1 MPGFD
6 GIRGLFVL
14 LVVTSHARLTDS
26 ILPGDHIIIDLFFV
40 MSGFLITTLL
50 LDELQENGNLSLR
63 MFYTRRVLRLFPAMY
78 LMIGAFVVV
87 MTLVQLLASQ
97 RMEDGHWWGLEA
109 AGASLYS
116 YHIAAAFFPD
126 NIGGLIG
133 HTWSLSVE
141 EQFYFLWPALFFL
154 TMRAVLKPRGAGDRP
169 RRIGADRWLVICA
182 VAFVITGFTIRF
194 LFQDVAYLDGAEM
207 RYTDAASVTAR
218 GVAYRLASF
227 RPDMIVVGCLL
238 AIGARHIPRP
248 VPEVW
253 LRRLRV
259 GAALCWALFFT
270 AMVSVGRVPGFERFG
285 GPLYQLA
292 MLGIAVITLDL
303 FLRTESR
310 KTRLLNNKPLR
321 TLGLRSYGIYVWH
334 VPVLWF
340 FLLIGFQEAYGI
352 RGAVLGAA
360 AAVLGVLA
368 GFASFKYIEKPFL
381 RLKTRKYQRVSDGR
395 DDLAESGS
403 RGSGSEPSTV
413 DLRQPAAP
421 LHDTAGPAG
430 PPAVPFAVGPTPPNP
445 SLPSPPSPLPAP
457 TPAPA
462 PAPAPTVVHARADL
476 PRDVA
481 APEPLLDMASPAT
494 PGPAPVATSPPPPSA
509 PVPLPPPAPLHGMP
523 PAANPFS

>member
-1 MPGFD
+1 MHQSTTSEPVVAGASRTPWIRVEGAPLGHVPGFD

-14 LVVTSHARLTDS
+14 LVVTSHARLTDTV
-26 ILPGDHIIIDLFFV
+26 LPGDHIIIDLFFV

-50 LDELQENGNLSLR
+50 LDELRENGNLSLR

-78 LMIGAFVVV
+78 LMIAAYVLV
-87 MTLVQLLASQ
+87 MTLVQVFAADQLEA
-97 RMEDGHWWGLEA
+97 GHWWGLEA
-109 AGASLYS
+109 GGASLYS

-154 TMRAVLKPRGAGDRP
+154 TMRALLKPRAAKP
-169 RRIGADRWLVICA
+169 RRFEVGADRVLVISA
-182 VAFVITGFTIRF
+182 LAFVAAGFTIRF
-194 LFQDVAYLDGAEM
+194 LFQDVAYFEGAEM
-207 RYTDAASVTAR
+207 RYTDAEAITAQ

-227 RPDMIVVGCLL
+227 RPDMIVIGCLL

-253 LRRLRV
+253 LQRLRV
-259 GAALCWALFFT
+259 AAAVCWVLFFT
-270 AMVSVGRVPGFERFG
+270 AMVGVGRIPGFERFG
-285 GPLYQLA
+285 GPLYQVA

-310 KTRLLNNKPLR
+310 KTRLLNAKPLR

-340 FLLIGFQEAYGI
+340 FLLIGFQEAYGV
-352 RGAVLGAA
+352 RGAVLGLA

-381 RLKTRKYQRVSDGR
+381 RLKTRKYQRVSGGR

-403 RGSGSEPSTV
+403 AQ
-413 DLRQPAAP
+413 D
-421 LHDTAGPAG
+421 
-430 PPAVPFAVGPTPPNP
+430 
-445 SLPSPPSPLPAP
+445 AP
-457 TPAPA
+457 TPTLDLRAPA
-462 PAPAPTVVHARADL
+462 V
-476 PRDVA
+476 
-481 APEPLLDMASPAT
+481 ASPGAT
-494 PGPAPVATSPPPPSA
+494 
-509 PVPLPPPAPLHGMP
+509 
-523 PAANPFS
+523 PAANPLP

>member
-1 MPGFD
+1 LGHVPGFD

-14 LVVTSHARLTDS
+14 FVVTSHARLTDTV
-26 ILPGDHIIIDLFFV
+26 LPGDHIIIDLFFV

-87 MTLVQLLASQ
+87 MTLVQLFAAQ
-97 RMEDGHWWGLEA
+97 RMEEGHWWGLEA

-116 YHIAAAFFPD
+116 YHFAAAFFPD

-154 TMRAVLKPRGAGDRP
+154 TMRAVLKPRGADARE
-169 RRIGADRWLVICA
+169 RRIGADRWLVLGAI
-182 VAFVITGFTIRF
+182 AFVVAGFTIRF
-194 LFQDVAYLDGAEM
+194 LFQDVAYLEGAEM
-207 RYTDAASVTAR
+207 RYTDVESVTAR

-248 VPEVW
+248 VPEAW

-259 GAALCWALFFT
+259 GAIVCWGLFFT
-270 AMVSVGRVPGFERFG
+270 AMVGVGRIPGFTRFG

-292 MLGIAVITLDL
+292 MLGVAVITLDL

-310 KTRLLNNKPLR
+310 KSRLLSTKPLR
-321 TLGLRSYGIYVWH
+321 TIGLRSYGIYVWH

-340 FLLIGFQEAYGI
+340 FLLIGFNEAYGI
-352 RGAVLGAA
+352 RGAVLGTA
-360 AAVLGVLA
+360 AAVLGVAA

-395 DDLAESGS
+395 DDLAEGGS
-403 RGSGSEPSTV
+403 PRPGSAPATV
-413 DLRQPAAP
+413 DLRQPAGPSGDGAP
-421 LHDTAGPAG
+421 P
-430 PPAVPFAVGPTPPNP
+430 V
-445 SLPSPPSPLPAP
+445 
-457 TPAPA
+457 TPAPVPSAVSSHA
-462 PAPAPTVVHARADL
+462 PGAPVPAAGHARADL
-476 PRDVA
+476 PIEPAAEPLVDAANA
-481 APEPLLDMASPAT
+481 APT
-494 PGPAPVATSPPPPSA
+494 APVAVGPPPSST
-509 PVPLPPPAPLHGMP
+509 PPPMPLPPPAPLHGMP